1 MSDMLKRYRWWM
13 VLMVVL
19 LAGGSLSSGLRSA
32 LAQSTQLSDDAYTR
46 AELATVQ
53 IYILDPKGKPL
64 GTCTGTYQTADGII
78 LTNFHCVGHT
88 DLYGEDD
95 SGLGLKNG
103 DFYNPKG
110 LVVIAPTK
118 SDKEV
123 PKPTYV
129 AQVLA
134 SNPNLDIAVVKIVG
148 MLKDGQKLPT
158 NLPIVPIKRADSEK
172 VKVRDFVGVLGYP
185 GVGGPLLTYTS
196 GEVAG
201 FEDQNEDDAIDSFK
215 TTANINPG
223 NSGGLAVN
231 GKGEQIGI
239 PTYGVS
245 EGASKIDRIK
255 MVNVAIPY
263 INQAIK
269 GGGSPVTMDTPSTP
283 TDPVTPPV
291 GNDPAPTPNGDG
303 VVLTGKIVDA
313 NTKRGVAGALL
324 IILQPGVPFEEFQ
337 SSGFDEN
344 LVATVGTADRNGK
357 YQTSP
362 ALERGQTYT
371 VVIGAKGYQPRVFE
385 DGLEITADDADV
397 TTMEDIT
404 IQKQ

>member
-1 MSDMLKRYRWWM
+1 MSEMLKRYRWWIALM
-13 VLMVVL
+13 VLL
-19 LAGGSLSSGLRSA
+19 LAGGSLSSGMRA
-32 LAQSTQLSDDAYTR
+32 AQAQTSQLSDDAYTR

-53 IYILDPKGKPL
+53 IYILDPKSKPL
-64 GTCTGTYQTADGII
+64 GTCTGTYQTASGII

-95 SGLGLKNG
+95 SGLGLSHG
-103 DFYNPKG
+103 DFYHPKG

-129 AQVLA
+129 AQVVS
-134 SNPNLDIAVVKIVG
+134 SNPDLDIAVVKIVG
-148 MLKDGQKLPT
+148 MLKEGQKLPT
-158 NLPIVPIKRADSEK
+158 NLPIVPIKRADSDK
-172 VKVRDFVGVLGYP
+172 VKVRDFVAVLGYP
-185 GVGGPLLTYTS
+185 GVGGPLLTYTD
-196 GEVAG
+196 GQVAG
-201 FEDQNEDDAIDSFK
+201 FEDQNEDDEIDSFK

-231 GKGEQIGI
+231 NNGEQIGI

-255 MVNVAIPY
+255 MINVATPY

-269 GGGSPVTMDTPSTP
+269 GGGDPVTVNEP
-283 TDPVTPPV
+283 TDPTPPPV
-291 GNDPAPTPNGDG
+291 GDDPVPSDEG
-303 VVLTGKIVDA
+303 VILTGKITDA
-313 NTKRGVAGALL
+313 NTKRGVPGALL
-324 IILQPGVPFEEFQ
+324 IILQPGVPFDEFQ
-337 SSGFDEN
+337 ESGFDES
-344 LVATVGTADRNGK
+344 LVASVGTADRNGK

-362 ALERGQTYT
+362 GLERDQVYT
-371 VVIGAKGYQPRVFE
+371 VVIGAKGYTPRVFE
-385 DGLEITADDADV
+385 DGLEITSEDPDV
-397 TTMEDIT
+397 TTMEDIA

>member
-1 MSDMLKRYRWWM
+1 MSDMLKRYRWWLALM
-13 VLMVVL
+13 VLL
-19 LAGGSLSSGLRSA
+19 LAGGSLSSGIRA
-32 LAQSTQLSDDAYTR
+32 AQAQTTQLNDDDYTR

-64 GTCTGTYQTADGII
+64 GTCTGTFQTATGII

-95 SGLGLKNG
+95 TGLGLKNG

-129 AQVLA
+129 AQVVA

-148 MLKDGQKLPT
+148 MLKDGQKLPA
-158 NLPIVPIKRADSEK
+158 NLAIVPIKRADSDK

-185 GVGGPLLTYTS
+185 GVGGPLLTYTD
-196 GEVAG
+196 GQVAG
-201 FEDQNEDDAIDSFK
+201 FEDQNEDDVIDSFK

-231 GKGEQIGI
+231 NKGEQIGI

-255 MVNVAIPY
+255 MVNIATPY

-269 GGGSPVTMDTPSTP
+269 GGGAPVTLDTPGGNTP
-283 TDPVTPPV
+283 APPV
-291 GNDPAPTPNGDG
+291 GDNPAPTPATDG
-303 VVLTGKIVDA
+303 VILTGKIVDA

-324 IILQPGVPFEEFQ
+324 IILQPGVTFDKFQ
-337 SSGFDEN
+337 KSGFDES
-344 LVATVGTADRNGK
+344 LVATVGTADRSGK
-357 YQTSP
+357 YQTAP
-362 ALERGQTYT
+362 ALERDQTYT

-385 DGLEITADDADV
+385 DGLEITSDDPDV
-397 TTMEDIT
+397 TTMEDIA